1 MTARTLIECRRR
13 AVEDSLSGRGW
24 LSITAEPETYQPA
37 VPDGKTRDPMRFAE
51 TRCTLGYVIA
61 GGDAAEAEDHAG
73 VVG

>member
-1 MTARTLIECRRR
+1 
-13 AVEDSLSGRGW
+13 
-24 LSITAEPETYQPA
+24 
-37 VPDGKTRDPMRFAE
+37 MRFAE